1 MRELEIMQKFRD
13 NWSSTG
19 IEVEDLG
26 SELSLFGIFLR
37 KDFVAHCLSNVSF
50 TDLIRFI
57 ETAFKLS
64 EIEKVEQNIPFLLIE
79 DLVEVGSYSALEHL
93 LPYLDEKSNIWLS
106 VKAF

>member
-13 NWSSTG
+13 NRSSTG

-37 KDFVAHCLSNVSF
+37 KDFVAQCLSNVSF